1 MAPGKIEYLEGLS
14 GDPKEGRGYLMFFI
28 LNLDNC
34 QDNCLEGKAG
44 MTKQDVLYI
53 EDISNILRVSSNTIQ
68 RKSWREK
75 TGCPIRK
82 KGKRL
87 FSLVAEFHNWMK
99 S

>member
-1 MAPGKIEYLEGLS
+1 
-14 GDPKEGRGYLMFFI
+14 
-28 LNLDNC
+28 
-34 QDNCLEGKAG
+34 

-87 FSLVAEFHNWMK
+87 FSLVTEFHNWMK

>member
-1 MAPGKIEYLEGLS
+1 
-14 GDPKEGRGYLMFFI
+14 
-28 LNLDNC
+28 
-34 QDNCLEGKAG
+34 

-53 EDISNILRVSSNTIQ
+53 EDMSNILRVSLNTIQ

-87 FSLVAEFHNWMK
+87 FSLMTEFQSWMK

>member
-1 MAPGKIEYLEGLS
+1 
-14 GDPKEGRGYLMFFI
+14 
-28 LNLDNC
+28 
-34 QDNCLEGKAG
+34 

-53 EDISNILRVSSNTIQ
+53 EDIFNILRVSSNTIQ
-68 RKSWREK
+68 RRSWREK

-87 FSLVAEFHNWMK
+87 FSLATEFQGWMK

>member
-1 MAPGKIEYLEGLS
+1 MTIVKTTGQRDCFGPSALAMTGGGFRARNDEVSRGKDG
-14 GDPKEGRGYLMFFI
+14 GKE
-28 LNLDNC
+28 
-34 QDNCLEGKAG
+34 
-44 MTKQDVLYI
+44 MTREEVLCV
-53 EDISNILRVSSNTIQ
+53 EEISDILRISSNTIQ

-87 FSLVAEFHNWMK
+87 FSLATEFHSWMR